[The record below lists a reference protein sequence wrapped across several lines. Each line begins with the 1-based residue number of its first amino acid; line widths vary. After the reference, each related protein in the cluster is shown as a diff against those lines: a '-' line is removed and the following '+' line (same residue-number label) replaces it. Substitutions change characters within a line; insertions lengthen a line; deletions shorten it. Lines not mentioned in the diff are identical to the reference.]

1 GRRAERGD
9 LDANRVPPAGA
20 ADVPPRRSGA
30 PPRSRP
36 GRLAARRDRAREH
49 PGYIR
54 CETSAQATGA
64 RTRSR
69 HRDRPRRRIQDRMR
83 RLGIRGRLQL
93 AVGVAVAA
101 ALIGLVA
108 GFNLIL
114 ANVLD
119 RDARDL
125 VRARAVAEV
134 DSLRTTGGRLSVGEA
149 PDDRA
154 ADAYVWIFEG
164 ARLVEQPRAAP
175 TIEGAARTLAGSS
188 RRFLD
193 VPSTDTRLYAAP
205 VVVHGRRVGTV
216 VAGVSLAPYEQTRKL
231 ALLGSLV
238 LGGLVL
244 LIV

>member
-1 GRRAERGD
+1 RVAPRGD
-9 LDANRVPPAGA
+9 
-20 ADVPPRRSGA
+20 
-30 PPRSRP
+30 RP
-36 GRLAARRDRAREH
+36 REH
-49 PGYIR
+49 PR
-54 CETSAQATGA
+54 CVRRAPAAQAPRARQGTGD
-64 RTRSR
+64 RHRSR
-69 HRDRPRRRIQDRMR
+69 RRAPDRMKRFGLR
-83 RLGIRGRLQL
+83 RRLQL
-93 AVGVAVAA
+93 VVGAAVAA
-101 ALIGLVA
+101 ALLGLVA

-125 VRARAVAEV
+125 VRARAVAQT
-134 DSLRTTGGRLSVGEA
+134 DSLRTSGGRLSLGEA

-175 TIEGAARTLAGSS
+175 AIEGAARTLAGSS